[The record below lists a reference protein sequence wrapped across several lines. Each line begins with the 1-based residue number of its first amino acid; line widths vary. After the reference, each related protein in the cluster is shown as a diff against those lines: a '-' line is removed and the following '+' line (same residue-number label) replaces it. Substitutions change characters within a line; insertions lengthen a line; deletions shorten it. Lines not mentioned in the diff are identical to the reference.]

1 MLRKIRPMEYNE
13 KKCFRDNWSFQND
26 VMHGHKT
33 EYLNAERAGETNRLF
48 NMKYR
53 PLETL
58 SSILTIYKGIIGM

>member
-1 MLRKIRPMEYNE
+1 MECN
-13 KKCFRDNWSFQND
+13 KKKSFREYWSFQND
-26 VMHGHKT
+26 VMRGHKT

-48 NMKYR
+48 NMKYG